1 MMTELLKTIYNVEF
15 NTPAAEK
22 YQNLNFYEIPPS
34 LKLKN
39 IPNPLSIVK
48 TAQEQNKI
56 YMIYNNINKIRR
68 LAQSEQN
75 LPSGRFFCLLWT
87 KKNGEKYGLL
97 FEKFDENDIKAI
109 GIWNLIRNKD
119 LGSLENKIIDDIKH
133 IQDAARFTD
142 VSIFL

>member
-1 MMTELLKTIYNVEF
+1 MTELVKTIYNVEF
-15 NTPAAEK
+15 TTPAAEK
-22 YQNLNFYEIPPS
+22 YQTLNFYEIPPS

-39 IPNPLSIVK
+39 IANPVNIVK
-48 TAQEQNKI
+48 TAQEQSKI

-68 LAQSEQN
+68 LAQSDQN
-75 LPSGRFFCLLWT
+75 LPSGRFFCILWT

-97 FEKFDENDIKAI
+97 FEKLEENDVKAV

-119 LGSLENKIIDDIKH
+119 TGSLENKILDDLKH
-133 IQDAARFTD
+133 IQDASRFTD

>member
-1 MMTELLKTIYNVEF
+1 MTEQVETIYNVEF
-15 NTPAAEK
+15 NTPMAEK

-34 LKLKN
+34 IKLKN
-39 IPNPLSIVK
+39 VTNPVSVVK
-48 TAQEQNKI
+48 TAQEQSKNYI
-56 YMIYNNINKIRR
+56 VINNINKIRR

-75 LPSGRFFCLLWT
+75 LPLGHFFCLLWT

-97 FEKFDENDIKAI
+97 FEKFEENDIKAI

-119 LGSLENKIIDDIKH
+119 LGSLENKISDDLKH
-133 IQDAARFTD
+133 IQDASRFTD